1 MKYFAE
7 NKLFSSKQFGFI
19 TGRSTVLQLLTLVDD
34 WAKCLETGSQIDI
47 VYTDFEKAFDKVP
60 HQRLLSKLTSYGIHN
75 SIVKWIESF
84 LCFRKLQVRVNG
96 KLSDWMDVHSGIP
109 QGSVLGPLL
118 FVIYINDLP
127 EMCDKEGNLFLF
139 ADDAKVYKYVQDN
152 YDTTI
157 LQKCCQE
164 LYNWSEKWLMKLNID
179 KCKIMTVTRSKKII
193 EYKYGFATN
202 GGFVELERVDNMKDL
217 GVIFDSDLSF
227 KNHIYEKINKA
238 YQMIG
243 IINRNFRDLHKE
255 TFLLLYKSI
264 VRSHI
269 EYANSVWNPY
279 KKSLIEDIEK
289 VQKRATKMVKGLNKM
304 SYIQRLKNLGLPTLK
319 LRRSRGDM
327 IEVYKIVTNKYDSEV
342 NLSIPLMENS
352 RTRGN
357 SLKLRVDRAKLDLR
371 KYSFTA
377 RVVSLWNSLPDQVV
391 TAESVNSFK
400 NRLDSLWKKD
410 DAYYNYE
417 VNVNASGIHML

>member
-1 MKYFAE
+1 MIEKEFKRARNLVRRETRKIMQNEQIVVAKACKENPKKFWQFVRSKSSSFSSIGNIKHTDNNGAETIITDDSEKSTAFADYFAKVYTREPTGISEAPKQVKPADDMNSIIFSKASIYTKLSKLKIGKSPGPDNIHSRVLKELAPQLASAFKIIFDLSLKTGSLPEEWKCSTVSAIHKKGSKLLVANYRPISLTCITCKVFESLIRDHIMKYFAE

-96 KLSDWMDVHSGIP
+96 KLSDWMDVYSGIP

-127 EMCDKEGNLFLF
+127 EMCDKDGNLFLF
-139 ADDAKVYKYVQDN
+139 ADDAKIYKYVQGNNDA
-152 YDTTI
+152 TI
-157 LQKCCQE
+157 LQKCCQD
-164 LYNWSEKWLMKLNID
+164 LYNWSEKWLMKLNIA

-217 GVIFDSDLSF
+217 GVI
-227 KNHIYEKINKA
+227 
-238 YQMIG
+238 
-243 IINRNFRDLHKE
+243 
-255 TFLLLYKSI
+255 
-264 VRSHI
+264 
-269 EYANSVWNPY
+269 
-279 KKSLIEDIEK
+279 
-289 VQKRATKMVKGLNKM
+289 
-304 SYIQRLKNLGLPTLK
+304 
-319 LRRSRGDM
+319 
-327 IEVYKIVTNKYDSEV
+327 
-342 NLSIPLMENS
+342 
-352 RTRGN
+352 
-357 SLKLRVDRAKLDLR
+357 
-371 KYSFTA
+371 
-377 RVVSLWNSLPDQVV
+377 
-391 TAESVNSFK
+391 
-400 NRLDSLWKKD
+400 
-410 DAYYNYE
+410 
-417 VNVNASGIHML
+417 